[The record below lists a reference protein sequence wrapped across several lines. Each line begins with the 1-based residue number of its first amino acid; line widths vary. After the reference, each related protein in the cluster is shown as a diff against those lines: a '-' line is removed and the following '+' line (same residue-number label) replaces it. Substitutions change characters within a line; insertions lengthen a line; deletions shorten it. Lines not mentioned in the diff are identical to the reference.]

1 MGPDSPASDE
11 IRRFEEQYRRQ
22 PESLVF
28 ARLADAYRKA
38 GQPEKALA
46 VLEDGLIRHPD
57 YPSGHIVRA
66 RALRDM
72 GRMDETLDSFRRV
85 LELDGANLVAIRE
98 LAGLADERGDTGEAR
113 HWYERLGQI
122 DPADLEVRQRLRDL
136 DSAAAE
142 TLEVESVESVESTEV
157 EPVEWESDRAESG
170 ESSDEAEGPS
180 AWWDDSAVNAPAH
193 DVESA
198 ADTQHESRRPEDDA
212 VEAILNGDVPQT
224 VRAED
229 TWWYEEAPQGEEP
242 EPSKDADLLTR
253 TMADLY
259 AEQGLHRE
267 AAAIYEELLKDA
279 PGDPELLTRLEAS
292 REDIREAS
300 WGPVAGEAAPPEEA
314 GDAVDE
320 IALYD
325 VPSEQAAEQA
335 TEDEPIPLGRP
346 VGTPWPEE
354 LRRLL
359 RLGEARSG
367 ALPDRDIADPVLEAV
382 AAGEAGVTDEVDD
395 EVAGDEADDEAN
407 PPAPEPEDTG
417 PSRFARDWIS
427 RLEGDG

>member
-1 MGPDSPASDE
+1 MGPDSPASEE
-11 IRRFEEQYRRQ
+11 IRRFEEQYRHQ

-46 VLEDGLIRHPD
+46 VLEEGLLRHPD
-57 YPSGHIVRA
+57 YPSGHIVKA

-72 GRMDETLDSFRRV
+72 GKVDETLESFRRV

-122 DPADLEVRQRLRDL
+122 DPADLEVRQRLREL
-136 DSAAAE
+136 DAAAVE
-142 TLEVESVESVESTEV
+142 TVGVESVGAETVER
-157 EPVEWESDRAESG
+157 EPEGTESG
-170 ESSDEAEGPS
+170 QSVDAAEGPS
-180 AWWDDSAVNAPAH
+180 AWWDDSAVSAPAH
-193 DVESA
+193 DVDAVSDAPDEL
-198 ADTQHESRRPEDDA
+198 RRPEDDA

-267 AAAIYEELLKDA
+267 AVEIYEELLRDS
-279 PGDPELLTRLEAS
+279 PGDPELLTRLEAL
-292 REDIREAS
+292 REDVREAP
-300 WGPVAGEAAPPEEA
+300 WGAAVGEAPIPAEGGES
-314 GDAVDE
+314 VDE
-320 IALYD
+320 VEPTD
-325 VPSEQAAEQA
+325 ERGVQV
-335 TEDEPIPLGRP
+335 TGDEPIPLGRP
-346 VGTPWPEE
+346 AGTPWPEE

-359 RLGEARSG
+359 RRGEEWSG
-367 ALPDRDIADPVLEAV
+367 ALPDRDMPVA
-382 AAGEAGVTDEVDD
+382 
-395 EVAGDEADDEAN
+395 EVAGAESEVAGEVADDEAGDV
-407 PPAPEPEDTG
+407 APELEDGG
-417 PSRFARDWIS
+417 PSRFARDWIA
-427 RLEGDG
+427 RLEADG

>member
-1 MGPDSPASDE
+1 MGPDSPASEE

-46 VLEDGLIRHPD
+46 ILEEGLIRHPD

-72 GRMDETLDSFRRV
+72 GKMEETLESFRRV

-136 DSAAAE
+136 DAGIVE
-142 TLEVESVESVESTEV
+142 KVGIESVGT
-157 EPVEWESDRAESG
+157 EPVEKEPEGTEAG
-170 ESSDEAEGPS
+170 EGADVVEGPS

-193 DVESA
+193 DFEA
-198 ADTQHESRRPEDDA
+198 ASDATDELRRPEDDA

-229 TWWYEEAPQGEEP
+229 TWWYEEAPQAEEP
-242 EPSKDADLLTR
+242 EPSADADLLTR

-267 AAAIYEELLKDA
+267 AAEIYEELLKDS
-279 PGDPELLTRLEAS
+279 PGDPELLTRLEAL
-292 REDIREAS
+292 REDVREAS
-300 WGPVAGEAAPPEEA
+300 WDAEVGETATPDGGAESADE
-314 GDAVDE
+314 VDSADE
-320 IALYD
+320 PI
-325 VPSEQAAEQA
+325 VQAAD
-335 TEDEPIPLGRP
+335 DEPIPLGRP

-359 RLGEARSG
+359 RLGEEWSG
-367 ALPDRDIADPVLEAV
+367 ALPDRDMASPD
-382 AAGEAGVTDEVDD
+382 AAEPDH
-395 EVAGDEADDEAN
+395 EVAGEVTGDDAGDVV
-407 PPAPEPEDTG
+407 PEPESSE
-417 PSRFARDWIS
+417 PSHFARDWIA
-427 RLEGDG
+427 RLEADG

>member
-1 MGPDSPASDE
+1 MDAEGTMGPDSPSSEE

-38 GQPEKALA
+38 GHPEKALA
-46 VLEDGLIRHPD
+46 ILEEGLIRHPD

-72 GRMDETLDSFRRV
+72 GKMAETLESFRRV

-122 DPADLEVRQRLRDL
+122 DPSDLEVRQRLRDL
-136 DSAAAE
+136 DAAAAE
-142 TLEVESVESVESTEV
+142 AVGIESVGAESVERA
-157 EPVEWESDRAESG
+157 PDRTESG
-170 ESSDEAEGPS
+170 ETADVAEGPS
-180 AWWDDSAVNAPAH
+180 AWWDDSAVNAPAP
-193 DVESA
+193 DFEAPSDA
-198 ADTQHESRRPEDDA
+198 ADAADAADELRRPEDDA

-242 EPSKDADLLTR
+242 EPSADADLLTR

-259 AEQGLHRE
+259 AEQGLRRE
-267 AAAIYEELLKDA
+267 ATEIYEELLKDS
-279 PGDPELLTRLEAS
+279 PGDPELLTRLEAL
-292 REDIREAS
+292 REDDREAS
-300 WGPVAGEAAPPEEA
+300 WVAEVGETATPD
-314 GDAVDE
+314 GDAESADEVDSADE
-320 IALYD
+320 PI
-325 VPSEQAAEQA
+325 VQAA
-335 TEDEPIPLGRP
+335 EDEPIPLGRP

-359 RLGEARSG
+359 RRGEEWSG
-367 ALPDRDIADPVLEAV
+367 SLPDRDMPDP
-382 AAGEAGVTDEVDD
+382 
-395 EVAGDEADDEAN
+395 EVAGAESEVAGEVADDEAGDV
-407 PPAPEPEDTG
+407 APELEDGG
-417 PSRFARDWIS
+417 PSRFARDWIA
-427 RLEGDG
+427 RLEADG

>member
-1 MGPDSPASDE
+1 MGPDSPASEE

-46 VLEDGLIRHPD
+46 VLEEGLLRHPD

-72 GRMDETLDSFRRV
+72 GRMSETLESFRRV

-98 LAGLADERGDTGEAR
+98 LAGLADERGDTDEAR

-136 DSAAAE
+136 DAAAFD
-142 TLEVESVESVESTEV
+142 TVGVESLEAEPFETE
-157 EPVEWESDRAESG
+157 PGGTESG
-170 ESSDEAEGPS
+170 DGADLAEGPS

-193 DVESA
+193 DVEARSETP
-198 ADTQHESRRPEDDA
+198 DELRRPEDDA

-229 TWWYEEAPQGEEP
+229 TWWYEEAPQREEP

-267 AAAIYEELLKDA
+267 AAEIYEELLKDS
-279 PGDPELLTRLEAS
+279 PGDPELLTRLEAL
-292 REDIREAS
+292 REDVREAP
-300 WGPVAGEAAPPEEA
+300 WDAAGAEAVTPAEGSESADQAESSDERGVQA
-314 GDAVDE
+314 GG
-320 IALYD
+320 
-325 VPSEQAAEQA
+325 
-335 TEDEPIPLGRP
+335 DEPIPLGRP

-359 RLGEARSG
+359 RRGEEWSG
-367 ALPDRDIADPVLEAV
+367 ALPDRVVPDPDVPGAEY
-382 AAGEAGVTDEVDD
+382 
-395 EVAGDEADDEAN
+395 EVAGEEADDA
-407 PPAPEPEDTG
+407 AGDVVPEVEDGG
-417 PSRFARDWIS
+417 PSPFARDWIA
-427 RLEGDG
+427 RLEADG

>member
-1 MGPDSPASDE
+1 MGPDSSASDE

-72 GRMDETLDSFRRV
+72 GRMDETLESFRQV

-98 LAGLADERGDTGEAR
+98 LAGLADERGDMDEAR

-122 DPADLEVRQRLRDL
+122 DPADLGVRQRLRDL
-136 DSAAAE
+136 DAAAAE
-142 TLEVESVESVESTEV
+142 TLEVESTEA
-157 EPVEWESDRAESG
+157 EPVEWESGSAESG
-170 ESSDEAEGPS
+170 ESADEAEGPS
-180 AWWDDSAVNAPAH
+180 AWWDDSAVNAPAQ
-193 DVESA
+193 DVETA
-198 ADTQHESRRPEDDA
+198 ADPQDELRRPEDDA
-212 VEAILNGDVPQT
+212 VQSILNGDVPQT

-259 AEQGLHRE
+259 SEQGLHRE
-267 AAAIYEELLKDA
+267 AAEIYEELLKDS
-279 PGDPELLTRLEAS
+279 PGDPELLARLEAS
-292 REDIREAS
+292 REDVREAS
-300 WGPVAGEAAPPEEA
+300 WGPAVDEAAPPEEVGEA
-314 GDAVDE
+314 TDEVEATDALRV
-320 IALYD
+320 
-325 VPSEQAAEQA
+325 QAP
-335 TEDEPIPLGRP
+335 EDEPIPLGRP

-367 ALPDRDIADPVLEAV
+367 ALPDRDIADPVLDAV
-382 AAGEAGVTDEVDD
+382 AAAESGVADEVADGD
-395 EVAGDEADDEAN
+395 EAGDEANA
-407 PPAPEPEDTG
+407 PAPGPEDYG
-417 PSRFARDWIS
+417 PSRFARDWIE